1 MPRSTL
7 SFLAV
12 SVVALI
18 PMTPSAF
25 AADATLRR
33 VPSLTAETASA
44 YPQNL
49 ARLHLGAKIES
60 ERPMDSSAD
69 SQRFAALLTSDPTA
83 VCTLPSGVTTLT
95 LSLPRIENVEAISF
109 RLTGAKGTISVASS
123 NAKLPPT
130 NPQWHKLPAE
140 EISSGTVTAKIGP
153 VEAKYVSL
161 TFDLAG
167 PGQLTGL
174 GVYAVPSI
182 AEVAAPRHARITSE
196 STSFGFVGYSA
207 ADLHSKARALY
218 VSSGPAIGEANRMID
233 DQIATTYSFGPDD
246 HAPLAILDLGKV
258 APLHRLAAAYSARPG
273 KLDFYVL
280 QSLPGTTERAL
291 PEQLTISE
299 NAFTAL
305 TPVGSIAQNA
315 NQEYGAVDFPTTSG
329 RYVILRWTP
338 AAAGEGAFTIAEIAA
353 FGPNNA
359 NTLLAANG
367 NVVGRQGSG
376 EDKDAGTG
384 LEEKGALEAKDVKDI
399 PAEGPEEAPPS
410 EGPPPNLPLPPP
422 FTFIPQLV
430 PTSP

>member
-1 MPRSTL
+1 MISP
-7 SFLAV
+7 
-12 SVVALI
+12 AL
-18 PMTPSAF
+18 
-25 AADATLRR
+25 AADVTLRK

-60 ERPMDSSAD
+60 DRSADSSAD
-69 SQRFAALLTSDPTA
+69 NQALAAVLTSDPTA
-83 VCTLPSGVTTLT
+83 VCTLPSGATTLT
-95 LSLPRIENVEAISF
+95 LSLPRIENVETISF
-109 RLTGAKGTISVASS
+109 RLNGAKGMVSVASS
-123 NAKLPPT
+123 NAKLPAT

-140 EISSGTVTAKIGP
+140 EISSETVTTKIGP
-153 VEAKYVSL
+153 TEAKYVSL

-174 GVYAVPSI
+174 GVYAVPSV
-182 AEVAAPRHARITSE
+182 AEVAAPRRARITNE
-196 STSFGFVGYSA
+196 SASFGFIGYSA

-258 APLHRLAAAYSARPG
+258 APLHRLAAACSAQPG
-273 KLDFYVL
+273 KIDFYVL

-291 PEQLTISE
+291 PEQLRISE
-299 NAFTAL
+299 NAFAAL

-338 AAAGEGAFTIAEIAA
+338 AANGEGAFTIAEIAA

-367 NVVGRQGSG
+367 NVVGRQGSE
-376 EDKDAGTG
+376 EDKDAG

-410 EGPPPNLPLPPP
+410 EGPPPNLPIPPP